1 MSQSDIVIYGVSGY
15 TGKLIAESLH
25 NRSIPFTAAGRNAV
39 KIAAALEIVA
49 QRAGVSSVDAAVVAV
64 SHDEQSLTELFSGAK
79 VVVNVTGPF
88 MQMGEVVVKSALA
101 AGCHYLDT
109 TGEQDFMLAM
119 EEAYGAAYAEKGLLL
134 APACSYMWTMGALAA
149 EITLENTAIDSLDLT
164 YISAQGAPSIASSQ
178 SFMRMLAAPHY
189 YLVNNALT
197 PWALGR
203 TWDVII
209 PGHTKV
215 YKGSSWGGAGEPAW
229 YQHDERV
236 RNCIVYQCADDNDL
250 MEMIIA
256 GVQQIVEG
264 TAGDENAREEM
275 AIATAGSIVQEEP
288 AKEDP
293 LLQRGTV
300 HCNGTGS
307 NLKNFC
313 TLNFHSPYV
322 ITGEFIAHGCEHLLG
337 AAPKE
342 AGFASPARAF
352 GHRELLEML
361 LKQHFVEVV
370 EG

>member
-1 MSQSDIVIYGVSGY
+1 MSQSEIILYGVSGY

-25 NRSIPFTAAGRNAV
+25 NRGISFTAAGRNPE
-39 KIAAALEIVA
+39 KIAAALELVA
-49 QRAGVSSVDAAVVAV
+49 RRAGAASVDATVVKV
-64 SHDEQSLTELFSGAK
+64 SHDEESLTELFSGAQ

-88 MQMGEVVVKSALA
+88 MQMGETVVKSALA

-119 EEAYGAAYAEKGLLL
+119 REAYGAAYSEKGLLL

-149 EITLENTAIDSLDLT
+149 EIALENSAIDSLDLT

-189 YLVNNALT
+189 YLANNALM
-197 PWALGR
+197 PWTLGR
-203 TWDVII
+203 TWDVTI
-209 PGHTKV
+209 PGYAKV
-215 YKGSSWGGAGEPAW
+215 FKGSSWGGAGEPVW
-229 YQHDERV
+229 FQHDERV
-236 RNCIVYQCADDNDL
+236 RNCTVYQCAEDNDL
-250 MEMIIA
+250 MEMIVA

-264 TAGDENAREEM
+264 TGGDENAREEM

-288 AKEDP
+288 PKEDP
-293 LLQRGTV
+293 LLQRGTI

-307 NLKNFC
+307 NTKNFC

-322 ITGEFIAHGCEHLLG
+322 ITGEFIAHGCEHLLAG
-337 AAPKE
+337 APKE
-342 AGFASPARAF
+342 VGFASPASAF
-352 GHRELLEML
+352 GHRELIDML
-361 LKQHFVEVV
+361 SKQHFLEVI